1 MIDLKRLTDVVG
13 AVLGLALVAPI
24 LALAAVAI
32 RLASPGPVI
41 YRARRAG
48 VGGRP
53 FIMFKLR
60 TMQTRP
66 GRFGGPITR
75 VDDPRVFP
83 LGRLLRSTKI
93 DELPQLVNIFR
104 GEMSLIGPRPED
116 PELVARYYA
125 PLHRETLTVRPG
137 LTSPGSL
144 YHDTHGDQVLAAGD
158 PEARY
163 VEWLLPMKLALD
175 LTYVRRASLTY
186 DLALVW
192 RTLVTI
198 AGRLTGR
205 RAYPEPPEMRDAL
218 ALVVPARAAPRPA
231 AEASAPEVTP
241 QAVAS
246 HSVAAK
252 GAR

>member
-1 MIDLKRLTDVVG
+1 MIDRKRLIDVVG
-13 AVLGLALVAPI
+13 AGLGLVIVVPI

-32 RLASPGPVI
+32 RLASPGPVF

-53 FIMFKLR
+53 FTMYKLR
-60 TMQTRP
+60 TMHRRP
-66 GRFGGPITR
+66 GQFGGPITG

-93 DELPQLVNIFR
+93 DELPQLVNVLR

-125 PLHRETLTVRPG
+125 PLHRETLAVRPG

-144 YHDTHGDQVLAAGD
+144 YHDTHGDRVLAVGD

-163 VEWLLPMKLALD
+163 VEWLLPVKLALD

-198 AGRLTGR
+198 TGRLSGR
-205 RAYPEPPEMRDAL
+205 RVFPEPPEMRDAL
-218 ALVVPARAAPRPA
+218 ALVVPARAAPRR
-231 AEASAPEVTP
+231 APEPATP
-241 QAVAS
+241 VAM
-246 HSVAAK
+246 HRPVAPRPVAAK